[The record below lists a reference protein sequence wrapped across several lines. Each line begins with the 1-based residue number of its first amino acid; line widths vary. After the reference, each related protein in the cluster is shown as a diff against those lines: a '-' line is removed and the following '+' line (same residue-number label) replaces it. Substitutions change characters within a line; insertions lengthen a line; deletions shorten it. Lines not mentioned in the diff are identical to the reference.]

1 MRIVPVVVAVAAVLV
16 AVSNLLKVTKTV
28 GCPLFSFSACGALRV
43 LPQARDDAVLMAAIA
58 KRAPVPS
65 YARMTTISHSA
76 ETMAK
81 VASAAG
87 RAPESFAPSFGA
99 LPLTSTP
106 ALLLCRLPPASIGLT
121 ASCPQPCR
129 HVLRGAA
136 GGLRPGEELRHGGR
150 HERRLPPLPGH
161 HRPLPL
167 QGLLHAEL
175 RADHPPLLPSTLL
188 RLLSPDAKKLLH
200 RTTARTAARRTA
212 RASSPR
218 SCSVIR

>member
-175 RADHPPLLPSTLL
+175 RATTPSFAQHAFAPSFT
-188 RLLSPDAKKLLH
+188 DTKKLLH

-218 SCSVIR
+218 SCSVTR